1 MLTSL
6 GVYRTCRSMRQ
17 SYLHMQPADHSSRP
31 TYVCLP
37 SGLYHARSGRILQQ
51 SGPNQEVTPIPG
63 IYFFDGWR
71 VRPCMDIPTDL
82 PRTQDPPEHDT
93 QLPAATSSTA
103 EPPQTP
109 DKEARDI
116 LATAIRNQADQHT
129 EAAIRAYKYSICM
142 PWSVNT
148 AHSSRR
154 YMRSP
159 KNTPHAAKAPES
171 LKYEAQPQELPA
183 VPPQLRSSELATL
196 LVHLA

>member
-1 MLTSL
+1 
-6 GVYRTCRSMRQ
+6 
-17 SYLHMQPADHSSRP
+17 MQPADHSSRP

-71 VRPCMDIPTDL
+71 VRSCMDIPTDL
-82 PRTQDPPEHDT
+82 PRTQDPPEHDS

-171 LKYEAQPQELPA
+171 SNTRLNHKNSLLSHHNSGRLSWLHCLSTLPD
-183 VPPQLRSSELATL
+183 P
-196 LVHLA
+196 